1 MLDVSGDGVRDVVV
15 RHDWENSPPVVLP
28 GSRAGLRAMDA
39 TLHAPEVELARRV
52 TGRFDLDEV
61 PDTAE
66 ITATRALRLT
76 RSAPS
81 DDPAIREVSGEPVML
96 PPQPVGADAS
106 VDAGDDDDPDET

>member
-1 MLDVSGDGVRDVVV
+1 
-15 RHDWENSPPVVLP
+15 
-28 GSRAGLRAMDA
+28 
-39 TLHAPEVELARRV
+39 
-52 TGRFDLDEV
+52 V

-106 VDAGDDDDPDET
+106 VDADGDDDPDEA